1 MQLIGYMDS
10 PYVRRVAV
18 TAQLLGIPYEHREL
32 SVFSDY
38 DALRKINPQVKVP
51 TLVCDDGQILMD
63 SSLII
68 DYLVARSGGETLMPV
83 ESKDFVRALYIVGT
97 ALVAMEKTVQLIYE
111 MKHRPEATRYPDWV
125 DRLEQQLNGALAMLE
140 EAVGDGDSWL
150 FGDELTQADVSTAIA
165 WSFTQLHFPD
175 FAQARNYPGLV
186 RFSARTE
193 ALPAFQ
199 ACPVA

>member
-18 TAQLLGIPYEHREL
+18 TAQLLDMPYEHREL
-32 SVFSDY
+32 SVFRDY
-38 DALRKINPQVKVP
+38 DALRKINPQAKVP

-68 DYLVARSGGETLMPV
+68 DYLVARSGGATLMPV
-83 ESKDFVRALYIVGT
+83 EGKDFVRALYILGT

-140 EAVGDGDSWL
+140 EAVGDGSSWL

-165 WSFTQLHFPD
+165 WPFTQLHFPD
-175 FAQARNYPGLV
+175 FAVARNYPGLV
-186 RFSARTE
+186 RFSVRAE

-199 ACPVA
+199 ACPIE

>member
-68 DYLVARSGGETLMPV
+68 DYLGAQSGGETLMPV
-83 ESKDFVRALYIVGT
+83 ERKDFVRALYIIGT

-111 MKHRPEATRYPDWV
+111 MKHRPEATRYPIWA

-140 EAVGDGDSWL
+140 EAVGEGDSWL
-150 FGDELTQADVSTAIA
+150 FGTKLTQADVSTAIA
-165 WSFTQLHFPD
+165 WPFTQLHFPN
-175 FAQARNYPGLV
+175 FAQASDYSGLV
-186 RFSARTE
+186 RFSDRAE

-199 ACPVA
+199 ACPIA

>member
-32 SVFSDY
+32 SVFRDY
-38 DALRKINPQVKVP
+38 EALRKINPQVKVP

-68 DYLVARSGGETLMPV
+68 DYLVAQSPGKTLMPTT
-83 ESKDFVRALYIVGT
+83 EQDYVRALYIVGT

-111 MKHRPEATRYPDWV
+111 LKHRPESTRFQDWI
-125 DRLEQQLNGALAMLE
+125 DRLVQQLNGALSMLE
-140 EAVGDGDSWL
+140 ASVGDGETGP
-150 FGDELTQADVSTAIA
+150 FGEDLTQADVSTAIA
-165 WSFTQLHFPD
+165 WSFTQLHFPE
-175 FAQARNYPGLV
+175 FAEAKNYPGLV
-186 RFSARTE
+186 RFSARVE
-193 ALPAFQ
+193 ALPAFK
-199 ACPVA
+199 ACPLE